1 MNSWFLWFACFFVFV
16 FVGSTWDFLTFE
28 SLILSLNSCDIH
40 LESPKNVKIIC
51 RSWRTMRIK
60 ACLLVLLKGWLIF
73 SLILEGEFYWMKKK
87 NVNFSVSLCS
97 VCGEQR
103 IILYSMFSNNLSKL
117 ILHSRVIYC
126 SWVFSLHISPW
137 WIIYTFNKMM
147 NGTLYTRNVFI
158 SSGESEWNKYILA
171 EES

>member
-1 MNSWFLWFACFFVFV
+1 MFT
-16 FVGSTWDFLTFE
+16 GTIERLT
-28 SLILSLNSCDIH
+28 H
-40 LESPKNVKIIC
+40 
-51 RSWRTMRIK
+51 
-60 ACLLVLLKGWLIF
+60 IF
-73 SLILEGEFYWMKKK
+73 TYSRGEFYWMKKK

-147 NGTLYTRNVFI
+147 NGTLYIRNMFI
-158 SSGESEWNKYILA
+158 SSGELSETSTFLQKNPNMVTYSFEIGFIFDCKNSL
-171 EES
+171 

>member
-1 MNSWFLWFACFFVFV
+1 MFT
-16 FVGSTWDFLTFE
+16 GTIERLTHIFTY
-28 SLILSLNSCDIH
+28 S
-40 LESPKNVKIIC
+40 
-51 RSWRTMRIK
+51 RGR
-60 ACLLVLLKGWLIF
+60 VLLD
-73 SLILEGEFYWMKKK
+73 EKK

-171 EES
+171 EESCYGYLFLWNWLYLWL